1 MILLRLIILLTLPFI
16 ACNIPQ
22 TAPATPIP
30 TNSPRPT
37 DTSTPAPTPRPTDT
51 STPAPTPKP
60 TRTVTPVPT
69 PMPSDLVWFA
79 PNMGSRD
86 YPELFTKP
94 EQWSVA
100 RSRINVFKFYTQ
112 NVLNSP
118 CPICGDNTLNTFVD
132 VQAFQKLTDWGIA
145 IAVEVGAVK
154 EWGCTGVEEFRVAKT
169 VIQNIQTNGGVVTF
183 LDMDEPF
190 IGGELV
196 ANGKT
201 CGYTMQQS
209 ADVTS
214 QFIREVKAAYP
225 NILVGDTEPYPY
237 FSVTELEQWIVAL
250 EARGT
255 TLAHFHLDV
264 DTEKVR
270 VDRRDVVADL
280 QTLSQF
286 FQEHRIPFGVIFT
299 SNWTAAGSNRAYF
312 DSTMGWIR
320 TVNDAIG
327 KPQYVIFQSWQG
339 PAANGVHEVPINL
352 PENDP
357 SEYSHTRLINEGLD
371 VFDQ

>member
-1 MILLRLIILLTLPFI
+1 MNRHKAPPYVIILRLIVLLTLLVI
-16 ACNIPQ
+16 ACNLPL
-22 TAPATPIP
+22 TVPDTPLP
-30 TNSPRPT
+30 TNPPEPT
-37 DTSTPAPTPRPTDT
+37 ATSTLAPTSTP
-51 STPAPTPKP
+51 
-60 TRTVTPVPT
+60 TRTATSVPT
-69 PMPSDLVWFA
+69 PVPSDLVWFG

-94 EQWSVA
+94 EQWSKA
-100 RSRINVFKFYTQ
+100 RSRIDVFKFYTQ
-112 NVLNSP
+112 NVLEYP
-118 CPICGDNTLNTFVD
+118 CAICGDNTLDAFVEA
-132 VQAFQKLTDWGIA
+132 QAFRRLTDWGIA

-154 EWGCTGVEEFRVAKT
+154 EWGCTGKEEFRVAKET
-169 VIQNIQTNGGVVTF
+169 IQNIRANGGIVTF

-201 CGYTMQQS
+201 CGHTMEQS
-209 ADVTS
+209 ADVAS
-214 QFIREVKAAYP
+214 QFVRQVKAAYP

-237 FSVTELEQWIVAL
+237 FSVTELEQWILAL

-264 DTEKVR
+264 DIENVR
-270 VDRRDVVADL
+270 VNRRDVVTDL

-286 FQEHRIPFGVIFT
+286 FQEHQIPFGVIFT

-327 KPQYVIFQSWQG
+327 KPQHVIFQSWQG
-339 PAANGVHEVPINL
+339 PAPSGAHEFPINL

-357 SEYSHTRLINEGLD
+357 KDYSHTRLIIEGLD
-371 VFDQ
+371 VFGR

>member
-1 MILLRLIILLTLPFI
+1 MTLAVT
-16 ACNIPQ
+16 ACNILQ
-22 TAPATPIP
+22 TVPDTPLP
-30 TNSPRPT
+30 TNPARPT
-37 DTSTPAPTPRPTDT
+37 GTTIPAPTVRPTST
-51 STPAPTPKP
+51 STLAPTP
-60 TRTVTPVPT
+60 V
-69 PMPSDLVWFA
+69 PSDLTWFA

-86 YPELFTKP
+86 YAELFTKP

-112 NVLNSP
+112 NVLDYP
-118 CPICGDNTLNTFVD
+118 CPICGDNTLNTFVE
-132 VQAFQKLTDWGIA
+132 VQAFQRLTDWGIA
-145 IAVEVGAVK
+145 ISVEVGAVK
-154 EWGCTGVEEFRVAKT
+154 EWGCTGTEEFRVAKT
-169 VIQNIQTNGGVVTF
+169 VIQNIQANGGTVAF
-183 LDMDEPF
+183 LDMDEPY

-201 CGYTMQQS
+201 CGYTMEQS

-214 QFIREVKAAYP
+214 QFIRQVKAAYP

-237 FSVTELEQWIVAL
+237 FSVPELEQWILAL
-250 EARGT
+250 EDRGV

-264 DTEKVR
+264 DIEKVR

-299 SNWTAAGSNRAYF
+299 SNWKAAGSDRAYF
-312 DSTMGWIR
+312 DSTLEWIR

-327 KPQYVIFQSWQG
+327 KPQHVIFQSWQG
-339 PAANGVHEVPINL
+339 PAANSVHEIPINL
-352 PENDP
+352 PEND
-357 SEYSHTRLINEGLD
+357 SSSYSHTRLIIEGLD
-371 VFDQ
+371 VFGQ